1 MPEIVQGVP
10 EGVGFGMKRTLV
22 VALAVVAAAGLLAG
36 LVHAVLVAAHLSE
49 PAATT
54 VYGLTSRRLWAL
66 LVLVLALVG
75 VIVGGLAL
83 VRPASRRLGALAG
96 LAMGLIAGVNGGLVL
111 AVADGGPGSGNGVIG
126 GAGALVLGVVAV
138 ALGGLAL
145 VRSRRPGSV
154 PAW

>member
-22 VALAVVAAAGLLAG
+22 VALAVLVAAGLLAG

-54 VYGLTSRRLWAL
+54 VYGLTSRRLWASL
-66 LVLVLALVG
+66 AGVLALVG
-75 VIVGGLAL
+75 VIVSGLAL
-83 VRPASRRLGALAG
+83 VRPASGRLGALAG
-96 LAMGLIAGVNGGLVL
+96 LATGLLAGVNGALVL
-111 AVADGGPGSGNGVIG
+111 AVANGGPGSGNGVIG
-126 GAGALVLGVVAV
+126 GAGALVLGVVAM

-145 VRSRRPGSV
+145 VRSRR
-154 PAW
+154 ADAAAA

>member
-1 MPEIVQGVP
+1 
-10 EGVGFGMKRTLV
+10 MKRTLV
-22 VALAVVAAAGLLAG
+22 VTLAVVAAAGLLAG

-75 VIVGGLAL
+75 VILGGLAL

-96 LAMGLIAGVNGGLVL
+96 LATGLIAGSNGGLVL
-111 AVADGGPGSGNGVIG
+111 AVANGGPGSGNGVIG
-126 GAGALVLGVVAV
+126 GAGALVLGVVAM

-145 VRSRRPGSV
+145 VRSRRADTRKGPSANGL
-154 PAW
+154 AE

>member
-1 MPEIVQGVP
+1 MPGIVQGVP

-22 VALAVVAAAGLLAG
+22 VALAVLAAAGLLAG

-75 VIVGGLAL
+75 VIAGGRAL
-83 VRPASRRLGALAG
+83 VRPAFRRLGALAG
-96 LAMGLIAGVNGGLVL
+96 LATGLIAGVNGGLVL
-111 AVADGGPGSGNGVIG
+111 AVAEGGPGSGNGVIG
-126 GAGALVLGVVAV
+126 GAGALVLGVMAM

-145 VRSRRPGSV
+145 VRYRTR
-154 PAW
+154 